1 MKLLK
6 FFFKYYVFRSLRKV
20 QNIEAVIESH
30 GFRVYRYRP
39 EESSSQV
46 AGLLRDLDCVDYA
59 RHHNSF
65 HTANPIIKG
74 VFIRRGL
81 SLEDQRELLFH
92 EEAHI
97 WYNHPYT
104 VSFTEETEIRQ
115 EVVANRFLARLKM
128 LKVVFY
134 TLVVALLACGIL
146 LTAKACAQS
155 DGVYVTA
162 SGDCYHQEDC
172 PQIAGNESA
181 TAIELSQAQH
191 LDKRPCKICR
201 P

>member
-97 WYNHPYT
+97 WYNHPYM
-104 VSFTEETEIRQ
+104 SALPRRPKFGK
-115 EVVANRFLARLKM
+115 RL
-128 LKVVFY
+128 
-134 TLVVALLACGIL
+134 L
-146 LTAKACAQS
+146 LTVFWPVSKC
-155 DGVYVTA
+155 
-162 SGDCYHQEDC
+162 
-172 PQIAGNESA
+172 
-181 TAIELSQAQH
+181 
-191 LDKRPCKICR
+191 
-201 P
+201 